1 MGIQPRI
8 LIIDGYMKSSR
19 DELAAGG
26 ATGAGVQYKK
36 MLTKICP
43 DAACDILYPCD
54 PGASLPT
61 GAALGDYDGI
71 AWTGCSLTVF
81 ENTPEVNSQIGFARE
96 CFEAGVPGFGSCWAA
111 QIAVVAAGGICR
123 PNPNGREMGFARK
136 IALTP
141 EGRGHPMYEGK
152 ASVFNAFISH
162 VDEITHVPSGS
173 VVLSGNAFTSVQS
186 VSVVYRGGVFWGLQY
201 HPEYDLHEMA
211 RLTWCRID
219 ALMKLGFFQDR
230 QAGEDHVALLETLHQ
245 DPSRTDLAWQLG
257 VDDDILNE
265 DVRRAE
271 VRNWIERL
279 VIPTMIKNGRVG

>member
-8 LIIDGYMKSSR
+8 LVIDGYMKSAR

-26 ATGAGVQYKK
+26 ATPAGEQYVK
-36 MLTKICP
+36 MLTKLCP
-43 DAACDILYPCD
+43 DIRCDILYPCD
-54 PGASLPT
+54 PGVAMPT
-61 GAALGDYDGI
+61 GTALGDYDGV

-81 ENTPEVNSQIGFARE
+81 EDTPEVNTQIGFARA
-96 CFEAGVPGFGSCWAA
+96 CFEAEVPGFGSCWAA

-136 IALTP
+136 IALTA
-141 EGRGHPMYEGK
+141 EGRGHSMYEGK
-152 ASVFNAFISH
+152 AGVFNAFISH

-173 VVLSGNAFTSVQS
+173 VVLSGNAFTAVQS
-186 VSVVYRGGVFWGLQY
+186 VSVLYKGGVFWGLQY
-201 HPEYDLHEMA
+201 HPEYDLREMA

-219 ALMKLGFFQDR
+219 KLMALGFFQDR
-230 QAGEDHVALLETLHQ
+230 QAGENFVALLETLHQ
-245 DPSRTDLAWQLG
+245 DPERQDLAWLLG

-265 DVRRAE
+265 DVRRLE

-279 VIPTMIKNGRVG
+279 VIPTMIRNGRAG